1 MPNEKK
7 TGDAHL
13 PQVERDLP
21 IQGGSEDG
29 AQALGQ
35 EEQHRIDRRQQST
48 VRKAGIV
55 KAPEEDIGDGNERRP
70 DER

>member
-35 EEQHRIDRRQQST
+35 EEERHQDKRHAHL
-48 VRKAGIV
+48 RKAGIV

>member
-21 IQGGSEDG
+21 LQGGSEDG

-35 EEQHRIDRRQQST
+35 EEEHHQDRRQQGT

-55 KAPEEDIGDGNERRP
+55 KAPEEDSGTRSERRS